1 MAETASAS
9 VQIDVW
15 FDLICPWCWI
25 GKAHLDTARRL
36 MAERLPGVQV
46 QLRWHSVQ
54 LIPQVPPQG
63 WPYQAFYEHRLG
75 GPEAVRARRAQVQA
89 AAARA
94 GLSIHHER
102 IAVFPNTWRA
112 HRLLDCTA
120 QRHPEQHETLL
131 DALFE
136 AFFVQGLDIGHP
148 QVLASLAQAHGLDDP
163 EAEALEAPPVWSTH
177 DSASGVPLFVFNGRQ
192 TVSGAQPPEVFL
204 AAMLAS
210 AHGPSEDCPC
220 PPLS

>member
-1 MAETASAS
+1 MSAVPDAS
-9 VQIDVW
+9 VQVDVY

-25 GKAHLDTARRL
+25 GKTHLDTACRQL
-36 MAERLPGVQV
+36 AERQPDVRV

-94 GLSIHHER
+94 GLMIHHER

-112 HRLLDCTA
+112 HQLLAHTA
-120 QRHPEQHETLL
+120 QHHPETHEALL

-136 AFFVQGLDIGHP
+136 AFFVQGLDIGND
-148 QVLASLAQAHGLDDP
+148 QVLASLAQAHGVDST
-163 EAEALEAPPVWSTH
+163 ETEALDAPPVWALP
-177 DSASGVPLFVFNGRQ
+177 DGASGVPLFVFNQRQ
-192 TVSGAQPPEVFL
+192 AVSGAQPPEVLL
-204 AAMLAS
+204 AALLAVS
-210 AHGPSEDCPC
+210 QSTD
-220 PPLS
+220 

>member
-1 MAETASAS
+1 MSVTPTAT
-9 VQIDVW
+9 VQVDVY

-25 GKAHLDTARRL
+25 GKTHLDTARRQL
-36 MAERLPGVQV
+36 AERQPGVRV

-54 LIPQVPPQG
+54 LIPQTPPQG

-94 GLSIHHER
+94 GLTIHHER

-112 HRLLDCTA
+112 HQLLA
-120 QRHPEQHETLL
+120 QAAQQHPDQYEALL

-136 AFFVQGLDIGHP
+136 AFFVQGLDIGND
-148 QVLASLAQAHGLDDP
+148 QVLASLAQAHGVDST
-163 EAEALEAPPVWSTH
+163 EAEALDATPVWALP
-177 DSASGVPLFVFNGRQ
+177 DGASGVPLFVFNQRQ
-192 TVSGAQPPEVFL
+192 AVSGAQPPEVLL
-204 AAMLAS
+204 AALLAAS
-210 AHGPSEDCPC
+210 QSTD
-220 PPLS
+220 